1 MGTSA
6 DRLISMETLTPET
19 IEQRMSELVEAC
31 RQDHLG
37 EPETGADGIPTPIQA
52 LNAVWDEASRAGRG
66 GKRLRALLLWDTYRA
81 IGAGEENTDQ
91 AVIDLACALEVYQ
104 TSALVHDDIIDNSP
118 LRRGKPSSHMV
129 LSNLTGPEEN
139 PERTDLGNPMRQDHL
154 GAGRSS
160 EATAA
165 RGRGLGILL
174 GDLLSTSSS
183 DLVSRASASLPSGE
197 SILRAFLGMQTAVE
211 TGQVLDM
218 GMEIMPLDDPEQL
231 RREAF
236 RTMGWKTA
244 SYTTMAPLALGLM
257 AGGIDPDRT
266 RALAYDLGLHLG
278 LLFQLRDDLLD
289 VEGRSGQTGK
299 PQGGDI
305 LEGKRTVLLADTL
318 SMASPDEAER
328 LRAAYRAPQRTPDQV
343 AWVRRLMETSGAVEK
358 SRNRMDRLTSSVH
371 EEIAN
376 LCRELSLDDRQGS
389 IIERACRRFMP
400 DAATPGYHRHGI
412 DG

>member
-1 MGTSA
+1 MGMSA

-37 EPETGADGIPTPIQA
+37 EPETGADGIPTPLQA
-52 LNAVWDEASRAGRG
+52 LNAVWDEAGRAGRG

-139 PERTDLGNPMRQDHL
+139 PERTDLS
-154 GAGRSS
+154 AGRSS

-197 SILRAFLGMQTAVE
+197 SILRTFLGMQTAVE

-231 RREAF
+231 RLEAF

-257 AGGIDPDRT
+257 AGGIGPDRT

-328 LRAAYRAPQRTPDQV
+328 LRETYMAPRRTPDQV
-343 AWVRRLMETSGAVEK
+343 SWVQHLMETSGAVEK
-358 SRNRMDRLTSSVH
+358 SQDRMDRLTGSVH

-376 LCRELSLDDRQGS
+376 LCRELSLDDRQSS

>member
-37 EPETGADGIPTPIQA
+37 EPETGADGIPTPLQA
-52 LNAVWDEASRAGRG
+52 LNAEWDEAGRAGRG

-81 IGAGEENTDQ
+81 IGASEENTDQ

-139 PERTDLGNPMRQDHL
+139 PERTDLG
-154 GAGRSS
+154 AVRSS
-160 EATAA
+160 NATAA

-174 GDLLSTSSS
+174 GDLLSTASS
-183 DLVSRASASLPSGE
+183 DLVSRASTSLPSGE
-197 SILRAFLGMQTAVE
+197 SVLRTFLDMQTAVE

-231 RREAF
+231 RREAL

-257 AGGIDPDRT
+257 AGSIDPDRT
-266 RALAYDLGLHLG
+266 RTLSYDLGLHLG

-358 SRNRMDRLTSSVH
+358 SRNRMDRLTSSVY

>member
-1 MGTSA
+1 
-6 DRLISMETLTPET
+6 METLTPET
-19 IEQRMSELVEAC
+19 IEQRMNELVEAC

-37 EPETGADGIPTPIQA
+37 EQETGSVGIPTPIQA
-52 LNAVWDEASRAGRG
+52 LNAVWDEAERAGQG

-81 IGAGEENTDQ
+81 MGSGKEETDQ

-129 LSNLTGPEEN
+129 LSGLAGSKEN
-139 PERTDLGNPMRQDHL
+139 PERANLGNSANQAHHGTDRWA
-154 GAGRSS
+154 GA
-160 EATAA
+160 TTA
-165 RGRGLGILL
+165 RGCGLGILL
-174 GDLLSTSSS
+174 GDLLSTASS
-183 DLVSRASASLPSGE
+183 DLVSRASTSLPSGE
-197 SILRAFLGMQTAVE
+197 SILRTFLDMQTAVE

-231 RREAF
+231 RREAL

-358 SRNRMDRLTSSVH
+358 SRNRMDRLTSSVY

-376 LCRELSLDDRQGS
+376 LCRELSLDDRQSS

>member
-1 MGTSA
+1 
-6 DRLISMETLTPET
+6 METLTPET

-37 EPETGADGIPTPIQA
+37 EQETGPDGIPTPIQA
-52 LNAVWDEASRAGRG
+52 LNAVWDEAERAGQG

-81 IGAGEENTDQ
+81 MGSGKEETDQ

-129 LSNLTGPEEN
+129 LSGLAGSKEN
-139 PERTDLGNPMRQDHL
+139 PERANLGNSANQAHHGTDRWA
-154 GAGRSS
+154 GA
-160 EATAA
+160 TTA

-174 GDLLSTSSS
+174 GDLLSTASS
-183 DLVSRASASLPSGE
+183 DLVSRASTSLPSGE
-197 SILRAFLGMQTAVE
+197 SVLRTFLDMQTAVE

-231 RREAF
+231 RREAL

-266 RALAYDLGLHLG
+266 RTLSYDLGLHLG

-328 LRAAYRAPQRTPDQV
+328 LRETYMAPRRTPDQV
-343 AWVRRLMETSGAVEK
+343 SWVQRLMETSGAVEK
-358 SRNRMDRLTSSVH
+358 SQDRMDRLTGSVH

-376 LCRELSLDDRQGS
+376 LCRELSLDDRQSS

>member
-37 EPETGADGIPTPIQA
+37 EQETGPDGIPTPIQA
-52 LNAVWDEASRAGRG
+52 LNAVWDEAERAGQG

-81 IGAGEENTDQ
+81 MGSGKEETDQ

-129 LSNLTGPEEN
+129 LSGLAGSKEN
-139 PERTDLGNPMRQDHL
+139 PERANLGNSANQAHHGTDRWA
-154 GAGRSS
+154 GA
-160 EATAA
+160 TTA

-174 GDLLSTSSS
+174 GDLLSTASS
-183 DLVSRASASLPSGE
+183 DLVSRASTSLPSGE
-197 SILRAFLGMQTAVE
+197 SVLRTFLDMQTAVE

-231 RREAF
+231 RREAL

-266 RALAYDLGLHLG
+266 RTLSYDLGLHLG

-328 LRAAYRAPQRTPDQV
+328 LRETYMAPRRTPDQV
-343 AWVRRLMETSGAVEK
+343 SWVQRLMETSGAVEK
-358 SRNRMDRLTSSVH
+358 SQDRMDRLTGSVH

-376 LCRELSLDDRQGS
+376 LCRELSLDDRQSS